1 MRIAFIGEEGRVLAL
16 RGIFGRG
23 KRTFSGKGQK
33 SRKESL
39 QVLKTSL
46 LHSFS
51 EKGSKESDRAR
62 DQLIATLAVS
72 HVDLFHPNVVLR
84 ESF

>member
-1 MRIAFIGEEGRVLAL
+1 MRIAFTGEEGRVLAL

-51 EKGSKESDRAR
+51 EKGSKESDRA
-62 DQLIATLAVS
+62 
-72 HVDLFHPNVVLR
+72 
-84 ESF
+84 